1 VQDQWPLL
9 LLVLLGA
16 VVIAVQSWRLSRQR
30 EIARANQ
37 EAAEREEARRA
48 AAHARS
54 ARAGEGEEGAFALL
68 RRAGYDVLERQAEGE
83 WTVRADGQPVTFG
96 LRADYLVARE
106 GRRYV
111 AEVKTGRLAP
121 RLSHAP
127 TRRQLLEYGA
137 AFDVQGVLLVDAD
150 AESVTHVEWDV
161 FARNA
166 GAPSR
171 GDGPGTSARVV
182 AVVAVLCFSAGLIAG
197 TVINK

>member
-16 VVIAVQSWRLSRQR
+16 VVVIGVQSWRLTRQR

-37 EAAEREEARRA
+37 EATQREEARRI
-48 AAHARS
+48 AAH
-54 ARAGEGEEGAFALL
+54 
-68 RRAGYDVLERQAEGE
+68 
-83 WTVRADGQPVTFG
+83 VTFG

-111 AEVKTGRLAP
+111 AVKTGRLAP

-161 FARNA
+161 FARNPGA
-166 GAPSR
+166 GI
-171 GDGPGTSARVV
+171 SARIV
-182 AVVAVLCFSAGLIAG
+182 AVVAVLFFSAGLIAG
-197 TVINK
+197 TVINR